1 MRRRILRAVVV
12 AVVCAVLLFAVPLAV
27 ATLRLY
33 RQDEVRELQQLADRV
48 AVTVPADVHHPRDPM
63 ELPRVEAGTWLGVY
77 DEGARLVTGAGP
89 ARGDGPVREALAGR
103 AASRLQGDRLVA
115 AVPVGSGE
123 RVRAVVRAG
132 APADGP
138 LRRAALTWAGMLALA
153 ALVVGVGAVLG
164 IRSSRRLAH
173 PLEALAAT
181 AVLLESGDLAAR
193 AAASGLP
200 EADEV
205 AVALNRA
212 AERIGGLLRRERAFS
227 ADASHQLRTALTR
240 ARLELESALA
250 TEQGGAGPHP
260 PGPTGADAPAAPHDA
275 MRAALEAL
283 AGMETTLDDLLALA
297 RDLPEQAPLDVA
309 GLLAEAER
317 RWHGELAAVGRPLR
331 VVVEEQLPEAVG
343 SARAARQVL
352 DVLLANA
359 LAHGSGTVTVTAR
372 EAAGVL
378 AVDVEDEGPGPPE
391 GEDVFARRR
400 GAGGADDGDV
410 GGGDGG
416 HGIGLAL
423 ARSLAEAEGGRLMLS
438 RRAPHPRFTWLV
450 AGGGDGPAL

>member
-12 AVVCAVLLFAVPLAV
+12 AVVCAVVLFSVPLAV

-63 ELPRVEAGTWLGVY
+63 ELPRVGSDTWVGVY
-77 DEGARLVTGAGP
+77 DERARLVIGAGP

-103 AASRLQGDRLVA
+103 DTSRRLNDRLVA

-123 RVRAVVRAG
+123 RVRAVVRTSS
-132 APADGP
+132 PAQGP

-153 ALVVGVGAVLG
+153 VVAVGVGAVLG
-164 IRSSRRLAH
+164 VGSSRRLAR
-173 PLEALAAT
+173 PLEALAA
-181 AVLLESGDLAAR
+181 AAGRLETGDLAAR
-193 AAASGLP
+193 AAPSGLA

-205 AVALNRA
+205 ATALNRA
-212 AERIGGLLRRERAFS
+212 AARIEELLRRERAFS

-240 ARLELESALA
+240 VRLELESAQA
-250 TEQGGAGPHP
+250 SGASANPH
-260 PGPTGADAPAAPHDA
+260 AAI
-275 MRAALEAL
+275 RAALDSL
-283 AGMETTLDDLLALA
+283 ARMETTLDDLLSLA
-297 RDLPEQAPLDVA
+297 RDMPEQAPLDVA
-309 GLLAEAER
+309 ALLDGAER
-317 RWHGELAAVGRPLR
+317 RWHGELAAAGRPLR
-331 VVVEEQLPEAVG
+331 ITAEEGLPEALG
-343 SARAARQVL
+343 SARAGRQVL

-359 LAHGSGTVTVTAR
+359 LVHGSGTVTVTAR
-372 EAAGVL
+372 DAAGVL

-391 GEDVFARRR
+391 GGDIFARRS
-400 GAGGADDGDV
+400 GEVDGSS
-410 GGGDGG
+410 

-423 ARSLAEAEGGRLMLS
+423 ARSLAEAEGGRLMVS

-450 AGGGDGPAL
+450 AGGDTESAP